1 MGRCQ
6 AGFCNPRV
14 VEILA
19 AELSVD
25 ESEIRKSGADSWYLA
40 EEEKGELHE

>member
-6 AGFCNPRV
+6 SGFCNPRV

-19 AELSVD
+19 RELGVD
-25 ESEIRKSGADSWYLA
+25 EEQITKKGPGSQFLEGYDKEGIRA
-40 EEEKGELHE
+40 